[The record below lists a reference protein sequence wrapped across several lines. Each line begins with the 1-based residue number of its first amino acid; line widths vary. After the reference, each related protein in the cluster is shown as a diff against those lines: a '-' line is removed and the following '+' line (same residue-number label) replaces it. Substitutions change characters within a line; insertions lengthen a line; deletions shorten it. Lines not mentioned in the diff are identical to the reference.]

1 MKTIGVIGLGSIGTR
16 HAKNLMAMG
25 HSVRGYD
32 PDVIRRLEL
41 NGVLYDYDECMDD
54 SVDGIVIASPTL
66 NHYEQLVEACLIPN
80 LPIFVEKPIA
90 DVPNAGLIFDH
101 IQRPFMVGYNLRFH
115 SCVKKARE
123 WLPTIGEPLWAN
135 LTCGQLNEKPAYRR
149 DGVILNWSHE
159 IDLACYLLGPA
170 SHIASS
176 TVLENRSDILTDIL
190 LQHENGCQSLV
201 HLDYVTQPEI
211 RQTVIIGSRGGIILD
226 LVNRQAWLRDLDGGV
241 TEHWAGDDDWNDNYI
256 EEMQAFIDRIDG
268 KDVTGC
274 TGSEGLKVLE
284 ICLAARKQAG
294 L

>member
-1 MKTIGVIGLGSIGTR
+1 MKTIGVIGLGSMGMR
-16 HAKNLMAMG
+16 HAKNLRAMG
-25 HSVRGYD
+25 HHVWGVD
-32 PDVIRRLEL
+32 PDMSARLEF
-41 NGVLYDYDECMDD
+41 GFDYTAPKIEHIIGSADA
-54 SVDGIVIASPTL
+54 VIIASPTSL
-66 NHYEQLVEACLIPN
+66 HQEQYMELVINDGGATPV
-80 LPIFVEKPIA
+80 FMEKPVSHVY
-90 DVPNAGLIFDH
+90 DVMFKNVT
-101 IQRPFMVGYNLRFH
+101 MVGYNLRFH

-135 LTCGQLNEKPAYRR
+135 LTCAQLNDKPAYKR

-268 KDVTGC
+268 KDTIGC
-274 TGSEGLKVLE
+274 SGEEGLKVLE
-284 ICLAARKQAG
+284 VCLAARKQAG
-294 L
+294 LS